1 MLSRG
6 GRQPLARAPLENI
19 MKLNE
24 GSYFKFSE
32 GLGYLG
38 WWEGPA
44 FQPLVSNSLHF
55 RIIIIRLCACVF
67 QYSFS
72 PHHHHQF
79 ICFTDSMENE
89 EQIAQMCRL
98 KIAQNKDTK
107 KQIHFPFIHL
117 DVSWVPVF
125 TKPLLKKK
133 NPFELEYLGTF
144 LHPFKKVTYSNVLVP
159 REILQGSKAKAVIWN
174 YITWSQG
181 EQK

>member
-6 GRQPLARAPLENI
+6 GRQSLARAPLETI

-107 KQIHFPFIHL
+107 KQIHFPFIHP
-117 DVSWVPVF
+117 DVSWAPVF

-133 NPFELEYLGTF
+133 HPFELEYLGTF
-144 LHPFKKVTYSNVLVP
+144 LHPFKKVTVMYLYPEKYCKGQRLKLWS
-159 REILQGSKAKAVIWN
+159 EII
-174 YITWSQG
+174 
-181 EQK
+181 